1 MLDYE
6 DQISDYLKANFS
18 PSCPNKS
25 NFNQTTRE
33 LLAFLFQTFPI
44 DCISDYQ
51 LNEILLGL
59 GYERHNVL
67 IERTIECSDGKGKEK
82 REYFRIEKML
92 TLSWCMRS
100 PFNLEPEEIA
110 TKL

>member
-6 DQISDYLKANFS
+6 DQISDYLKANFT
-18 PSCPNKS
+18 PSDSNKS

-33 LLAFLFQTFPI
+33 LLSFLFRTFPN

-51 LNEILLGL
+51 LNSILLEL

-67 IERTIECSDGKGKEK
+67 VEHTVECEEGKGKEK
-82 REYFRIEKML
+82 RKFFRIEKHIEF
-92 TLSWCMRS
+92 SWCMRS
-100 PFNLEPEEIA
+100 PFNLEPEIIDR
-110 TKL
+110 